1 MSQPL
6 RIGVMGCA
14 NIAKNLVIPAM
25 LQVDNLELVAIAS
38 RTMEKAKSFTDEFG
52 GEPIGSYQE
61 LVDRPDVDII
71 YMPLPTGLHE
81 EWVNKCLDAGKHLLV
96 EKSLA
101 LDLPSA
107 QRMVAKAREKGL
119 IMMENFMFRYHSQ
132 HQFVFKLLK
141 DGELG
146 DIRCIRA
153 SFGFP
158 PLGSDNFRYDP
169 EMGGGALL
177 DAGAY
182 MAKLSHW
189 FLGDSTKVKAANLH
203 LDEDGKGDIHG
214 TAYLSNDQGLTAEV
228 AWGFDNFY
236 QCNYEIWGSKGK
248 VTLTRA
254 LTPRPDF
261 NPIAIVEKQGETKE
275 HSLKTDDHFKNII
288 TECCRAIRENDGDQH
303 LNEVLIQAELLSQ
316 IKKLGI

>member
-1 MSQPL
+1 MSDTL

-14 NIAKNLVIPAM
+14 NIAKNLVLPAM
-25 LQVDNLELVAIAS
+25 IKVENLELVAIAS
-38 RTMEKAKSFTDEFG
+38 RSLEKARSFTEQFG
-52 GEPIGSYQE
+52 GEPLGSYQA
-61 LVDRPDVDII
+61 LVDRDDIDLI

-101 LDLPSA
+101 IDLASA
-107 QRMVAKAREKGL
+107 ERMVAKARAKGL
-119 IMMENFMFRYHSQ
+119 VMMENFMFRYHSQ
-132 HQFVFKLLK
+132 HQFVFKLLE

-146 DIRCIRA
+146 EIRCIRA

-158 PLGSDNFRYDP
+158 PLASDNFRYDP

-189 FLGDSTKVKAANLH
+189 FLGDSVEVKAANMH
-203 LDEDGKGDIHG
+203 LSEDGSVDIHG
-214 TAYLSNDQGLTAEV
+214 TAYFSNADGVVSEV

-236 QCNYEIWGSKGK
+236 QCNYEIWGSTGK
-248 VTLTRA
+248 VTLTRS

-261 NPIAIVEKQGETKE
+261 SPSAIVEKQGECEE
-275 HSLKTDDHFKNII
+275 HKLEPDDHFRNII
-288 TECCRAIRENDGDQH
+288 TEFCRAVRENNGEKH
-303 LNEVLIQAELLSQ
+303 LREVLIQADLLEQ
-316 IKKLGI
+316 IREKSK

>member
-1 MSQPL
+1 MSKNL

-25 LQVDNLELVAIAS
+25 LQVENLELVAIAS
-38 RTMEKAKSFTDEFG
+38 RTMVKAKSFTDQFG
-52 GEPIGSYQE
+52 GQPIGSYQE
-61 LVDRPDVDII
+61 LVDRSDIDII

-81 EWVNKCLDAGKHLLV
+81 EWVNKSLDAGKHLLV

-107 QRMVAKAREKGL
+107 QRMVARAREKGL
-119 IMMENFMFRYHSQ
+119 VMMENFMFRYHSQ
-132 HQFVFKLLK
+132 HQFVFKLIEN
-141 DGELG
+141 GELG
-146 DIRCIRA
+146 EIRCIRA

-158 PLGSDNFRYDP
+158 PLSEDNFRYDP
-169 EMGGGALL
+169 DMGGGALL

-189 FLGDSTKVKAANLH
+189 FLGDSTQVRAANLH
-203 LDEDGKGDIHG
+203 LDADRKIDIHG
-214 TAYLSNDQGLTAEV
+214 TAYLSNDNGLTAEV

-254 LTPRPDF
+254 LTPRPNF

-275 HSLKTDDHFKNII
+275 HSLNTDDHFKNII
-288 TECCRAIRENDGDQH
+288 TECCRAIREDDGEQH
-303 LNEVLIQAELLSQ
+303 LKEVLIQAELLSQ
-316 IKKLGI
+316 IKQLGA